1 MMRGFGWLS
10 SPAKRESPHPLE
22 LTTRGRGE
30 RPGAL
35 VESNAPQII
44 AVCCLECAVCRQ
56 QLLFSRDEMKS
67 DMQ

>member
-1 MMRGFGWLS
+1 MRGLVGYHF
-10 SPAKRESPHPLE
+10 PQK
-22 LTTRGRGE
+22 GE
-30 RPGAL
+30 RR
-35 VESNAPQII
+35 EHAPQII

>member
-1 MMRGFGWLS
+1 MIIFFQLVTLIHWNPTQR
-10 SPAKRESPHPLE
+10 
-22 LTTRGRGE
+22 RGRGE

>member
-22 LTTRGRGE
+22 PNDEGEE